1 MQQDIYTWVVTYQ
14 DESVLHEEEAAQGF
28 ASVDQGRVK
37 SVSLLAQ
44 ENHLAHCVD
53 VPQGA
58 QAICFRRRSIMLN
71 LTDPD
76 NAQFGQTVHC
86 IGWKHDESAVYLFVL
101 ANGITLLTN
110 DLQAV

>member
-1 MQQDIYTWVVTYQ
+1 MQKDTYTWAVTYQ
-14 DESVLHEEEAAQGF
+14 DENVLHEDEAAQGF
-28 ASVDQGRVK
+28 ASVDQEHVK
-37 SVSLLAQ
+37 SVSLLTQ
-44 ENHLAHCVD
+44 GNHLVHCVD
-53 VPQGA
+53 IPQGA
-58 QAICFRRRSIMLN
+58 QAVCFRRRSIMLN
-71 LTDPD
+71 LTDLD